1 MTRMP
6 RPLKVQKKRRFSKQR
21 ASRKV
26 EDGSICRTDKP
37 SSNVESRTVK
47 FDEKRAA
54 HSCFRS
60 SVLRSNVSW
69 TAEGGNSRSERVG
82 LAVSKTRKMRASF
95 ASTLA
100 KPPANRLRS
109 PQRPHRSARDRHER
123 NSRSSTRLPSLVKP
137 LATARRQR
145 AEKVRA
151 RALVRASPRK
161 PIARNETSGDRI
173 KSDAVGRDLNE
184 AGGVRIRRAAR
195 PVNPAAARALDSRP
209 RRGSRSLA
217 ASRPASRKRGGSG
230 RAARHF
236 KHARP
241 GGAETRACSGGVFR
255 HARRRRSMLSIA
267 RPGSR
272 PSRKLEGRP
281 IRPNR
286 ARPRSVLPAPRGR

>member
-1 MTRMP
+1 MDR
-6 RPLKVQKKRRFSKQR
+6 LV
-21 ASRKV
+21 
-26 EDGSICRTDKP
+26 RTDKP
-37 SSNVESRTVK
+37 SSNIESRTVK
-47 FDEKRAA
+47 FDKKRAA
-54 HSCFRS
+54 HSCFRP

-69 TAEGGNSRSERVG
+69 TRRRELGRERVG

-100 KPPANRLRS
+100 KPPANRRRS

-123 NSRSSTRLPSLVKP
+123 NSRSSTRLPNLVKP

-173 KSDAVGRDLNE
+173 SDAVGRDLNE
-184 AGGVRIRRAAR
+184 AGGVRIRRASR

-267 RPGSR
+267 RPRSR